1 MSVCVCVCMLQS
13 TDALY
18 EQPFVMWAHQPAPH
32 FLKKNIPQVN
42 SVLVFLII
50 KWYIS
55 MGECVCVCA
64 YFMLKSLELSLAVS
78 QPQIIFPSRAVT
90 KMAHA
95 VLCSVVVFFAW

>member
-18 EQPFVMWAHQPAPH
+18 EQPFVMRAHQPAPH

-55 MGECVCVCA
+55 MGECVCVCVHISC
-64 YFMLKSLELSLAVS
+64 LKVLSWAL
-78 QPQIIFPSRAVT
+78 QCLNPR
-90 KMAHA
+90 
-95 VLCSVVVFFAW
+95 LFFQAEQ